1 MLVTFLSAPGR
12 SWQAALKMTKV
23 CLDLIVDPIM
33 YNMFELGT
41 RGGVSMVSK
50 KYSKANDKYLDDLMR
65 LYLRLT
71 SCILRKQIYT
81 VIPCNSLYLRDF

>member
-65 LYLRLT
+65 LYLRLI

-81 VIPCNSLYLRDF
+81 VIPCNSLYLRDL